1 MQSINTSSKP
11 SSLLVSAKLHSPAH
25 TFLPS
30 PQSRYHNSFNL
41 PRPSLQAQARF
52 RSKQHVQLP
61 IFNAFCPAHLL
72 HIIAIYISSIHGSK
86 QINIYTGWALKLSC
100 KIDNKNGLLPWKS
113 VLQKYHNQK
122 IIYKLISKY

>member
-1 MQSINTSSKP
+1 MHSRIYVKP
-11 SSLLVSAKLHSPAH
+11 SSSLQAHLVSAKLHSPAH

-100 KIDNKNGLLPWKS
+100 KIDNKNGLLKKKL
-113 VLQKYHNQK
+113 VLQKYHNQENN
-122 IIYKLISKY
+122 L